1 MLLKCLI
8 DLGVLSPQL
17 CDEATLQ
24 FNQFYSEIMNK
35 YQKDFE
41 EFSQES
47 CRLDEFYFHKI

>member
-1 MLLKCLI
+1 MENVAKMFA
-8 DLGVLSPQL
+8 SSQR

-47 CRLDEFYFHKI
+47 CLLDEFYFHKI